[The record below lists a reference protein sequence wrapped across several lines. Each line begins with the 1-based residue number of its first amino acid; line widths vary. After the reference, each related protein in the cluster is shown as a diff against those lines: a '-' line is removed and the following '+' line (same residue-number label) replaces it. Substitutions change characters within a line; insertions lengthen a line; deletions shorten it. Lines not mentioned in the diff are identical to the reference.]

1 MRTSRWLLPAIA
13 LVALAVPARAEIV
26 TLVCDTNCTPN
37 TCSAPI
43 ATKMAFDIDFGT
55 SKVGVYL
62 PEMGPGQSDES
73 RWQSAEITDRAIT
86 IPSLKI
92 TINRLLGIVTYSNGT
107 TGKCQ
112 RAGKPL
118 L

>member
-1 MRTSRWLLPAIA
+1 MRASRWILPAIVVVAFA
-13 LVALAVPARAEIV
+13 LPARAEIV

-37 TCSAPI
+37 TCSDLSI
-43 ATKMAFDIDFGT
+43 TKMAFDIDFGT
-55 SKVGVYL
+55 SKVQVYL
-62 PEMGPGQSDES
+62 PQMGPGRSDES
-73 RWQSAEITDRAIT
+73 HWFAATITDRAIT
-86 IPSLKI
+86 IPNI
-92 TINRLLGIVTYSNGT
+92 ATINRLLGIVTYHAGS